1 MIFWIPSWTPI
12 PFDSLTSSSA
22 SWDERYR
29 QKPAPA
35 ERSGFLVELGHLL
48 PARGRA
54 LDLACGGG
62 RNSVFLAE
70 HGLRAVGIDRSWH
83 VLQQGRELAA
93 RRHVSVSWIQADLEK
108 FLLPPAAFDVIL
120 CFYYRDPCL
129 YAPICASLRPG
140 GLLFYETYTREQLQ
154 LSEGPR
160 NPAHLLEPAELLKAF
175 GGWDLLFYRE
185 TWIERGVA
193 SLVARKPPER

>member
-12 PFDSLTSSSA
+12 PFDFLTTSSA

-29 QKPAPA
+29 QKPAPV
-35 ERSGFLVELGHLL
+35 EPSEFLVELGHLL
-48 PARGRA
+48 PAQGRS

-93 RRHVSVSWIQADLEK
+93 RRQVSVSWIQADLER
-108 FLLPPAAFDVIL
+108 FSLPHAAFDVIL
-120 CFYYRDPCL
+120 CFYYRDPRL
-129 YAPICASLRPG
+129 YAAIRVALRPG
-140 GLLFYETYTREQLQ
+140 GLLFYESYTREQLR

-160 NPAHLLEPAELLKAF
+160 NPAHLLEPGELLKAF
-175 GGWDLLFYRE
+175 YDLHLVFYRE
-185 TWIERGVA
+185 TWSERGLA
-193 SLVARKPPER
+193 SLVARKLPER